1 MTPLEPV
8 RNGEPTACSRP
19 RRDRGYT
26 LVEMLIAV
34 VLMGTIVLSIMGG
47 MWAVVRASRMND
59 ERAKV
64 QAVLGA
70 AGDQIS
76 NWGYIPCP
84 EPPPDFVP
92 DPNLPDLATPGY
104 EQFGQKAASA
114 VGWDVDSVQIVDYQY
129 WNPETRTWS
138 DTNTIQGADGT
149 CNDNVN
155 LTTSKTLQKL
165 TIRATAPG
173 GGYSA
178 QIDIV
183 KSNIGPKEVKD
194 ESAG

>member
-1 MTPLEPV
+1 VTPADSPPNV
-8 RNGEPTACSRP
+8 HHQASIDTVG
-19 RRDRGYT
+19 DRGYT
-26 LVEMLIAV
+26 LVEMLIAI
-34 VLMGTIVLSIMGG
+34 VLMGSIVLSIMGG
-47 MWAVVRASRMND
+47 MWAVVRASSQND

-84 EPPPDFVP
+84 EPPPGFVP
-92 DPNLPDLATPGY
+92 DPSLPDLATPGY

-114 VGWDVDSVQIVDYQY
+114 VGWDVETVQIVDYQY

-138 DTNTIQGADGT
+138 DTNTIQGTDGT